1 MKQTSDKAIYDIQLI
16 FNWIVE
22 YKTAHD
28 GNSPSLRELMRA
40 CNLTSSSVASYVLR
54 RLERAGK
61 ISLTGQR
68 SRTRSIVVIGG
79 EWRLINPNTA

>member
-1 MKQTSDKAIYDIQLI
+1 MKQMSDRAIYDIQPI

-22 YKTAHD
+22 YKTEHD

-40 CNLTSSSVASYVLR
+40 CNITSSSVASHILR
-54 RLERAGK
+54 RLARAGK

-68 SRTRSIVVIGG
+68 SRTRSIIVIGG
-79 EWRLINPNTA
+79 EWHLINPNIA